1 MTVSKI
7 VVYYFRKGK
16 KGRGKSES
24 NISLNLEQSGTV
36 QCTVYSTVHSQ
47 SFVVVVH
54 NNNRCRELENGYT
67 YCIHSVI
74 KTIWICPVFEF

>member
-36 QCTVYSTVHSQ
+36 QCTLYSIVHSQ

-54 NNNRCRELENGYT
+54 NRCRELDNGYT
-67 YCIHSVI
+67 YCTVY
-74 KTIWICPVFEF
+74 TVL